1 MGDTIGWLIRL
12 RILSLLLFALPLAAQ
27 TTVLRG
33 IVSDETGAVVPGAN
47 ITVTGPS
54 GSRTATTGN
63 DGSYLLAGLAPAD
76 YTVQASTAALILP
89 EPLRI
94 SLGGGV
100 RTLNLRLKLA
110 ATKQEITISGNEA
123 ATVSTEAANNASAM
137 VLKGNDLDALSDD
150 PEDLQAD
157 LQALA
162 GPAAGPNGGE
172 VFVDGFSGG
181 QLPAKESI
189 REIRINQNPFAPEF
203 DRIGL
208 GRVEVLTKPGTDKLR
223 GTVSYN
229 HMGEFWNSR
238 NPYAAQKATLQL
250 NEFRSNLSGPLNH
263 RASFTFDVTRDSVD
277 NGSIVNAVILDPQTL
292 ASTPYTAVP
301 VAAQRRM
308 EVTPR
313 IDYQLNSANT
323 LTVRYTYS
331 RSDIQ
336 EAGIGSFDLPS
347 RGYETPARNQ
357 QVQIT
362 ETSVHGATV
371 NETRFQYS
379 RQNTEIIP
387 NSQDPSLFV
396 LGSFFDGGAQTGH
409 AFNFHRHYEF
419 QNYTTV
425 IRGSHTLK
433 FGMRSRLISN
443 DSIAPQN
450 YNGTFTF
457 GGGQAPALDS
467 NNQPVLDPSG
477 QPMLIAIDSIERYRR
492 TLLFERLGYTAAQ
505 VRALGGGAT
514 QFSVNAGNPEIAGHQ
529 IDVGAFFGDDWKL
542 RPNLTLNA
550 GVRYEAQT
558 NISDL
563 HDWAPRIGLAWA
575 PGGTAKKQP
584 KTVIRAGFGVFYD
597 RFSVNNTLSARRYN
611 GIVQQQYVVT
621 NPDFFPSIPS
631 IAALAGMQTKQ
642 VIQEVDSKLRAPYV
656 MQSSLTVERQLPAGS
671 TIAVT
676 YTNSHGLHSLRSVDI
691 NAPLPETYD
700 PAVPGTGVFPFGN
713 PNPLFLMTSSGVYN
727 QNQLAVNVNAK
738 VKRNVSLTGSYT
750 WNHAKS
756 NTDGLGTFPANP
768 YDSAS
773 EYGPAATDIRHT
785 VSASGT
791 IDTKWNIR
799 LSPLINIQSGAPF
812 NITTG
817 SDLYGTTLFN
827 GRPGIATDASKPG
840 LIPTPYGLL
849 DPNPVPGEPILP
861 RNYGR
866 GPGQVS
872 VNLRI
877 AKTVAFG
884 PEQGGTSSGS
894 NMRRY
899 NLSISL
905 SVRNLLN
912 HTNPGPIIGN
922 ITSPLFGRANQ
933 MAGGPGGGGFSEN
946 ANNRRLELQSRL
958 TF

>member
-1 MGDTIGWLIRL
+1 MKLIHL
-12 RILSLLLFALPLAAQ
+12 FFFALSLSLMAQ
-27 TTVLRG
+27 TATLRG
-33 IVSDETGAVVPGAN
+33 VVTDETGASVPSAKVTVNGPNGARS
-47 ITVTGPS
+47 V
-54 GSRTATTGN
+54 AAAA
-63 DGSYLLAGLAPAD
+63 DGSYALTGLPAGD
-76 YTVQASTAALILP
+76 YTVEASAPSLVLQQPVKVALDTGI
-89 EPLRI
+89 RM
-94 SLGGGV
+94 
-100 RTLNLRLKLA
+100 LNLQLRVAVTTQQITVEESA
-110 ATKQEITISGNEA
+110 APL
-123 ATVSTEAANNASAM
+123 STEASNNASATII
-137 VLKGNDLDALSDD
+137 KGKDLDALSDD

-162 GPAAGPNGGE
+162 GPAAGPNGGDI
-172 VFVDGFSGG
+172 FVDGFSGA

-189 REIRINQNPFAPEF
+189 REIRINQNPFAPEY

-250 NEFRSNLSGPLNH
+250 NEFRSNLTGPLNH
-263 RASFTFDVTRDSVD
+263 RASFTLDVTRDSVD
-277 NGSIVNAVILDPQTL
+277 NGSIVNVVTLDPQTL
-292 ASTPYTAVP
+292 AVTPLTAVP
-301 VAAQRRM
+301 VTPQRRT
-308 EVTPR
+308 EVSPR

-331 RSDIQ
+331 RSDIRN
-336 EAGIGSFDLPS
+336 AGIGSFDLPS

-357 QVQIT
+357 QVQLT
-362 ETSVHGATV
+362 ETFVHGATV

-379 RQNTEIIP
+379 RQNTETIP
-387 NSQDPSLFV
+387 NSQNPSIFV
-396 LGSFFDGGAQTGH
+396 LGSFYGGGAQTGH

-425 IRGSHTLK
+425 IRGGHALK
-433 FGMRSRLISN
+433 FGIRTRLISN
-443 DSIAPQN
+443 DSISPQN
-450 YNGTFTF
+450 HNGTFTF
-457 GGGQAPALDS
+457 GGGQGPALDS
-467 NNQPVLDPSG
+467 NDQPILDASG
-477 QPMLIAIDSIERYRR
+477 QPVLIAIDSIERYRR

-505 VRALGGGAT
+505 IRALGGGAT
-514 QFSVNAGNPEIAGHQ
+514 QFSLSAGNPEIAGNQ
-529 IDVGAFFGDDWKL
+529 VDVGTFLGDDWKV
-542 RPNLTLNA
+542 RPNFTVST

-558 NISDL
+558 NIQDL
-563 HDWAPRIGLAWA
+563 WDWAPRIGFAWA
-575 PGGTAKKQP
+575 PRGTAKKQP
-584 KTVIRAGFGVFYD
+584 KTVIRAGFGIFYD
-597 RFSVNNTLSARRYN
+597 RFSLNNTLTARRYN
-611 GIVQQQYVVT
+611 GLVQQQYVVT
-621 NPDFFPSIPS
+621 NPDFFPSIP
-631 IAALAGMQTKQ
+631 AASTLAGMQSKQ
-642 VIQEVDSKLRAPYV
+642 IIQEVDSDLRSPYV

-671 TIAVT
+671 SLAVT
-676 YTNSHGLHSLRSVDI
+676 YTNSRGLHSLRSMDI
-691 NAPLPETYD
+691 NAPLPGTY
-700 PAVPGTGVFPFGN
+700 AVNAPGSGIFPFGN

-738 VKRNVSLTGSYT
+738 LNRNVSLTGSYS
-750 WNHAKS
+750 WNHARS
-756 NTDGLGTFPANP
+756 NTDGLGTYPASP
-768 YDSAS
+768 YDYTG

-785 VSASGT
+785 VSVSGT

-799 LSPLINIQSGAPF
+799 LSPLMNIQSGAPF

-827 GRPGIATDASKPG
+827 ARPGVATDVSKPG
-840 LIPTPYGLL
+840 LIPTQYGLL
-849 DPNPVPGEPILP
+849 DPSPVPGEPILS

-877 AKTVAFG
+877 AKAVAFG
-884 PEQGGTSSGS
+884 PEQGGASRNAVT
-894 NMRRY
+894 RRY

-922 ITSPLFGRANQ
+922 ITSPLFGVANQ
-933 MAGGPGGGGFSEN
+933 MAGGASGFSEN
-946 ANNRRLELQSRL
+946 ANNRRLELQSRF

>member
-1 MGDTIGWLIRL
+1 MLNLQL
-12 RILSLLLFALPLAAQ
+12 RVAV
-27 TTVLRG
+27 TTQQ
-33 IVSDETGAVVPGAN
+33 
-47 ITVTGPS
+47 ITVE
-54 GSRTATTGN
+54 
-63 DGSYLLAGLAPAD
+63 
-76 YTVQASTAALILP
+76 STA
-89 EPLRI
+89 PL
-94 SLGGGV
+94 S
-100 RTLNLRLKLA
+100 A
-110 ATKQEITISGNEA
+110 EA
-123 ATVSTEAANNASAM
+123 SNNASATIING
-137 VLKGNDLDALSDD
+137 KDLDALSDD

-162 GPAAGPNGGE
+162 GPAAGPNGGDI
-172 VFVDGFSGG
+172 FVDGFSGA

-189 REIRINQNPFAPEF
+189 REIRINQNPFAPEY

-250 NEFRSNLSGPLNH
+250 NEFRSNLTGPLNH
-263 RASFTFDVTRDSVD
+263 RASFTLDVTRDSVD
-277 NGSIVNAVILDPQTL
+277 NGSIVNVVTLDPQTL
-292 ASTPYTAVP
+292 GVTPFTAVP
-301 VAAQRRM
+301 VTPQRRT

-313 IDYQLNSANT
+313 IDYQLNPANT

-331 RSDIQ
+331 RSDIRD
-336 EAGIGSFDLPS
+336 AGIGSFDLPS

-357 QVQIT
+357 QVQLT

-379 RQNTEIIP
+379 RQNTETIP
-387 NSQDPSLFV
+387 NFQDPSIFV
-396 LGSFFDGGAQTGH
+396 LGSFYGGGAQTGH
-409 AFNFHRHYEF
+409 AFNFHRHYEV

-425 IRGSHTLK
+425 IRGGHTLK
-433 FGMRSRLISN
+433 FGMRARLISN
-443 DSIAPQN
+443 DSISPQN

-457 GGGQAPALDS
+457 GGGQGPALDS
-467 NNQPVLDPSG
+467 NNQPILDASG
-477 QPMLIAIDSIERYRR
+477 QPVLIAIDSIGRYRR

-505 VRALGGGAT
+505 IRALGGGAT
-514 QFSVNAGNPEIAGHQ
+514 QFSLSAGNPEIAGKQ
-529 IDVGAFFGDDWKL
+529 VDVGPFLGDDWKV
-542 RPNLTLNA
+542 RPNFTVSI

-558 NISDL
+558 NIQDL
-563 HDWAPRIGLAWA
+563 RDWAPRIGFAWA
-575 PGGTAKKQP
+575 PRGTAKKQP
-584 KTVIRAGFGVFYD
+584 KMVIRAGFGIFYD
-597 RFSVNNTLSARRYN
+597 RFSLNNTLTARRYN
-611 GIVQQQYVVT
+611 GLVQQQYVVT
-621 NPDFFPSIPS
+621 NPDFFPAIPTVS
-631 IAALAGMQTKQ
+631 TLAGTQSKQ
-642 VIQEVDSKLRAPYV
+642 LVQEVDSNLRSPYV

-676 YTNSHGLHSLRSVDI
+676 YTNSRGLHSLRSMDI
-691 NAPLPETYD
+691 NAPLPGTYD
-700 PAVPGTGVFPFGN
+700 INAPGSGIFPFGN

-738 VKRNVSLTGSYT
+738 LNRNVSLTGSYA
-750 WNHAKS
+750 WNHASS
-756 NTDGLGTFPANP
+756 NTDGLSTYPANP
-768 YDSAS
+768 YDYTG

-812 NITTG
+812 NVTTG

-827 GRPGIATDASKPG
+827 ARPGIATDVSKPG
-840 LIPTPYGLL
+840 LIPTQYGLL
-849 DPNPVPGEPILP
+849 DPSPVPGEPILS
-861 RNYGR
+861 RNDGR

-884 PEQGGTSSGS
+884 PEQGGTSR
-894 NMRRY
+894 NAVTRRY

-922 ITSPLFGRANQ
+922 ITSPLFGVANQ
-933 MAGGPGGGGFSEN
+933 MAGGAGGGGFSEN
-946 ANNRRLELQSRL
+946 ANNRRLELQSRF